1 MRIILVVITMLLAV
15 SSSHAEVFTG
25 ENQNKPL
32 TIHGRLSC
40 YNGGSTFRIWI
51 VGSKRM
57 LYIAGDQ
64 TPALEKIN
72 KFFSDGDGW
81 FTREVFADF
90 TVEPLASETKGHMR
104 PVRILDIKRVVITRE
119 GNVIAQIDE
128 L

>member
-1 MRIILVVITMLLAV
+1 M
-15 SSSHAEVFTG
+15 
-25 ENQNKPL
+25 
-32 TIHGRLSC
+32 
-40 YNGGSTFRIWI
+40 
-51 VGSKRM
+51 
-57 LYIAGDQ
+57 
-64 TPALEKIN
+64 EKIN

-90 TVEPLASETKGHMR
+90 TVEPLASDTKGYMR